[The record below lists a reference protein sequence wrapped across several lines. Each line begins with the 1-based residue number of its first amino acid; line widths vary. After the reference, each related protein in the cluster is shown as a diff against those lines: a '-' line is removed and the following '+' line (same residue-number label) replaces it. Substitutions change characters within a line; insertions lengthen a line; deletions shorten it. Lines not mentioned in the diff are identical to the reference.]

1 MQSGPAAPIAGL
13 PVMSELLKRMADL
26 DEEEAGLL
34 RSMGTAAPQV
44 WCLAH
49 SQSLLTVRRKRKKN
63 HYIFS
68 SQLRADQMPGPHRPM
83 RPALR
88 CAGCPAGACL
98 HHGTLMWRKGQA
110 SHARH

>member
-44 WCLAH
+44 CIIITGAATRSLGLEGTGHGAVQPHTACCL
-49 SQSLLTVRRKRKKN
+49 S
-63 HYIFS
+63 
-68 SQLRADQMPGPHRPM
+68 D
-83 RPALR
+83 
-88 CAGCPAGACL
+88 
-98 HHGTLMWRKGQA
+98 
-110 SHARH
+110 

>member
-44 WCLAH
+44 WRFAP
-49 SQSLLTVRRKRKKN
+49 SQSLLPVRRKRKKD

-68 SQLRADQMPGPHRPM
+68 SQLRADQMPSPPQTDETSAPLCWLPGWRL
-83 RPALR
+83 PAPWQSDV
-88 CAGCPAGACL
+88 A
-98 HHGTLMWRKGQA
+98 
-110 SHARH
+110 

>member
-44 WCLAH
+44 CI
-49 SQSLLTVRRKRKKN
+49 V
-63 HYIFS
+63 I
-68 SQLRADQMPGPHRPM
+68 
-83 RPALR
+83 
-88 CAGCPAGACL
+88 AGGSNP
-98 HHGTLMWRKGQA
+98 
-110 SHARH
+110 